1 LISKFLFIY
10 NIFYIFCIQSF
21 NDVKIW
27 YKEIKSNSS
36 PDIKIILVG
45 NKSDLEDKREVSR
58 ESVQSLIK
66 DLDIDLYFETSA
78 KNGENVEK
86 LFVEASKILYNEYS
100 KINNFQKKKIHH
112 NNSKNNNL
120 VLKKSY
126 IEKQKKSNNCKC

>member
-1 LISKFLFIY
+1 MISKFLFIY
-10 NIFYIFCIQSF
+10 KIFYIFCIQSF

-27 YKEIKSNSS
+27 YKEIKSNSN

-45 NKSDLEDKREVSR
+45 NKSDLEDKREVSK
-58 ESVQSLIK
+58 ESVQNLIK

-100 KINNFQKKKIHH
+100 KINNSNKKRIHH
-112 NNSKNNNL
+112 HNHTKNNNV
-120 VLKKSY
+120 VLKKSF
-126 IEKQKKSNNCKC
+126 IEKQEKNNCKC

>member
-1 LISKFLFIY
+1 MISKFLFIY